1 MLHYAHYSKGED
13 GCGKPGS
20 TESNQLTNPS
30 SLLYLS
36 PSENDSLILIGDDIG
51 IWILSL
57 KFGEK
62 HQSVRIYSWLMCG
75 SANPPYSEL
84 EYFFAILALVYT
96 TRVGAVHCPRSPKM
110 ILHKEICAFFIATP
124 NYSMV

>member
-20 TESNQLTNPS
+20 TESNQLSNPS

-36 PSENDSLILIGDDIG
+36 PSENSSQVLIGDDMG
-51 IWILSL
+51 ILILSL

-62 HQSVRIYSWLMCG
+62 HQAFIVGLCVSTYQSY
-75 SANPPYSEL
+75 PDL
-84 EYFFAILALVYT
+84 EYILQFL
-96 TRVGAVHCPRSPKM
+96 
-110 ILHKEICAFFIATP
+110 F
-124 NYSMV
+124 